1 MKRIATVG
9 ALVSAI
15 VMAPALGCVMQQ
27 KKVDKEVTSGAPVNC
42 STAEGDIRVLQSEKA
57 HIAEQVVEGV
67 TAIAPAGLVLGIL
80 TGTETTKLKVAV
92 GEYDKHI
99 DKRIAEIQSTCGL

>member
-1 MKRIATVG
+1 M
-9 ALVSAI
+9 
-15 VMAPALGCVMQQ
+15 
-27 KKVDKEVTSGAPVNC
+27 
-42 STAEGDIRVLQSEKA
+42 
-57 HIAEQVVEGV
+57 